1 MSRLRDFFDNE
12 LTEDPLLDQDKE
24 AETGVGDGQWSD
36 VTAGVAAP
44 VERDTSR
51 EAASE
56 AVTKAGAGATS
67 GTDYQDEL
75 KSSMLGSRPPKSV
88 TARFPETIRFRL
100 ERLHLANPREAA
112 LRMLASYEVHLR
124 ERLDRFARISV
135 SLPSGESLPV
145 PAVVRGL
152 ALDGRYRAPA
162 AIGVAALL
170 IVVRVAAVA
179 KKRRAAAVL
188 EEKQMAIRARRGE
201 KQRER
206 FRQMFAGE
214 DGVDASV
221 FSAVRQKGENA
232 VVEAADAAASRST
245 EELPEGDDLYPDA
258 SMDEEIKKA
267 YKDFVKNSKL
277 GEGEFWNIE
286 DEVEEFA
293 KIEID
298 FDREDDE

>member
-1 MSRLRDFFDNE
+1 MSRLREFFD
-12 LTEDPLLDQDKE
+12 TESMEISLIGQNRQVE
-24 AETGVGDGQWSD
+24 AGDGEWSD
-36 VTAGVAAP
+36 IAAGLVP
-44 VERDTSR
+44 VERGAR
-51 EAASE
+51 GEPQSE
-56 AVTKAGAGATS
+56 AVARARTNKISPADAQHESKAKI
-67 GTDYQDEL
+67 Q
-75 KSSMLGSRPPKSV
+75 GSQSPKSGMPRV
-88 TARFPETIRFRL
+88 AEAIKVRL
-100 ERLHLANPREAA
+100 GRLQLANPRETA
-112 LRMLASYEVHLR
+112 LRTLASYEVQLR
-124 ERLDRFARISV
+124 ERLERFAPISV
-135 SLPSGESLPV
+135 SLSSRGSLLV
-145 PAVVRGL
+145 PKVVRGL
-152 ALDGRYRAPA
+152 ALDGKYRAPA
-162 AIGVAALL
+162 AIGASALL
-170 IVVRVAAVA
+170 VVVRLMASA

-221 FSAVRQKGENA
+221 FSAVRQIGENA
-232 VVEAADAAASRST
+232 VDGESGDAAAPRSS
-245 EELPEGDDLYPDA
+245 EDLPDDDDLYLDS

-286 DEVEEFA
+286 DEVEAFE